1 MNLLI
6 KVENGKPV
14 NNPISEENLRFFI
27 PNLDIENPPD
37 GYARFIRKPP
47 PELTPFQ
54 KIESV
59 EYALDPD
66 FWPSNISVYTDKYNI
81 REFTDEEMI
90 EATAASVRQLNEKIR
105 INSNA
110 PYPAPDDGNLYIW
123 SQSSNSWHIMPSN
136 FDDIMNRFTKKL
148 QELGLAG
155 MTAEQLQNIDEDK
168 KQQLQQIADE
178 INTP

>member
-1 MNLLI
+1 MPTPVSGPI
-6 KVENGKPV
+6 KFSDLAILVF
-14 NNPISEENLRFFI
+14 NNPL
-27 PNLDIENPPD
+27 
-37 GYARFIRKPP
+37 
-47 PELTPFQ
+47 
-54 KIESV
+54 
-59 EYALDPD
+59 
-66 FWPSNISVYTDKYNI
+66 
-81 REFTDEEMI
+81 
-90 EATAASVRQLNEKIR
+90 ATVSL
-105 INSNA
+105 
-110 PYPAPDDGNLYIW
+110 IW